1 MAEPFVQHI
10 NPSSSIPVANSA
22 AAASLFRSM
31 ADQQIVLQIGQLSSS
46 TPPPPPDDEQTKS
59 AAPASH
65 HGTLNLKV
73 TEPIF
78 LHINSLTPLLN
89 NQPISTQSTPTPTP
103 TAPPPP
109 PPSKDQVTSDPP
121 TDIAQFTKHQ
131 KALSKMGSLA
141 NLLPTGTV
149 LAFQAITPSLS
160 YNGRCQIFNKY
171 LVAFVMLAC
180 SLVCFVSSFTD
191 SLEHGSKV
199 YYGIATFKGLSVF
212 NYENRQFEEKALGD
226 KLKLLKITPKDY
238 LHAFLS
244 VFVFLVF
251 ACSSLEVQTCYF
263 PAEIRDELEYSMVIY
278 LPLVVGLLSSFLF
291 TNFPTNRRGIGYTC
305 TRT

>member
-1 MAEPFVQHI
+1 
-10 NPSSSIPVANSA
+10 
-22 AAASLFRSM
+22 M

-46 TPPPPPDDEQTKS
+46 TPPLPPPHDEQTKS
-59 AAPASH
+59 VAPASH
-65 HGTLNLKV
+65 HGTLNLRV
-73 TEPIF
+73 TEPIL

-103 TAPPPP
+103 PPPP
-109 PPSKDQVTSDPP
+109 PPPKNQVTSNPP
-121 TDIAQFTKHQ
+121 TDIAQSLKGTKHQ

-160 YNGRCQIFNKY
+160 YNGRCHIFNKY

-191 SLEHGSKV
+191 SLEYEQKV
-199 YYGIATFKGLSVF
+199 YYGIATFNGLSVF
-212 NYENRQFEEKALGD
+212 NYERREVEEKALED
-226 KLKLLKITPKDY
+226 KLKSLKITPRDY

-244 VFVFLVF
+244 VFVFLIF

-263 PAEIRDELEYSMVIY
+263 PAGIRDQLEYSMVIY

-291 TNFPTNRRGIGYTC
+291 THFPTNRRGIGYTC

>member
-10 NPSSSIPVANSA
+10 NSSSSTPVANSA

-46 TPPPPPDDEQTKS
+46 TPPPPPDDEQRKS
-59 AAPASH
+59 AH
-65 HGTLNLKV
+65 HGTLNLRV
-73 TEPIF
+73 TEPIL

-89 NQPISTQSTPTPTP
+89 NQPISTQSRPT
-103 TAPPPP
+103 PPPP
-109 PPSKDQVTSDPP
+109 KDQVTSNPT
-121 TDIAQFTKHQ
+121 TDIAQSLKGTKHQ

-160 YNGRCQIFNKY
+160 YNGRCHIFNKY

-191 SLEHGSKV
+191 SLEYEQKV
-199 YYGIATFKGLSVF
+199 YYGIATFNGLSVF
-212 NYENRQFEEKALGD
+212 NYERREVEEKALED
-226 KLKLLKITPKDY
+226 KLKSLKIIPRDY

-244 VFVFLVF
+244 VFVFLIF

-263 PAEIRDELEYSMVIY
+263 PAGIRDQLEYSMVIY

-291 TNFPTNRRGIGYTC
+291 THFPTNRRGIGYTC